1 VTALLARYCLQGP
14 FGLRRKTDELE
25 LSYDGDKQIYKVDKF
40 DDFTAGW
47 GKCSAKQEVTVSQVC
62 FAHQLLLR
70 RGACYVQTPLQA
82 RGQLGI
88 PMVSTARELL
98 S

>member
-1 VTALLARYCLQGP
+1 LQGP

-25 LSYDGDKQIYKVDKF
+25 LSYDGDKEIYKVDKF

-47 GKCSAKQEVTVSQVC
+47 QGKCSAKQEVTVSQVF
-62 FAHQLLLR
+62 FAHQYCYVW
-70 RGACYVQTPLQA
+70 ACYVQVPGQA